1 MDRRFK
7 MFKKILNLHSW
18 YDPAVP
24 PLGIHPREWEV
35 TSTVALFAISSSWNP
50 KCHSFMWWMNHHLPW
65 NTVNSKKKLIQ
76 HGQISQAFF
85 VVRRSHTQQEIFYFH
100 IVLPDILEK
109 VELCGNKTDQWLLGV
124 GDGGVLAEKSTW
136 ELWGMTEIYNFDYGC
151 GSTTLSECIHLCT
164 LCRHFTR
171 SPNGQ

>member
-50 KCHSFMWWMNHHLPW
+50 KCHSFKWWMNHHLPW

-85 VVRRSHTQQEIFYFH
+85 VVRRSQTQQEIFYFH